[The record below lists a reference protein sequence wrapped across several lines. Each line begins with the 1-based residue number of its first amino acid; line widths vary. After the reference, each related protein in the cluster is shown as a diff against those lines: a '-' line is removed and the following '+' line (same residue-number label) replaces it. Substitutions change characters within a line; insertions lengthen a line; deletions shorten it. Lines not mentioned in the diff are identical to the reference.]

1 MFGFGLVKMA
11 ATYIYRQAS
20 PNGLCRPSL
29 ARSPTPPPPI
39 PIIFAM
45 IITPSRASPARQTVL
60 SQRHHARQR
69 LFDLHIRSSELQL
82 EHIRLLQQRMVED
95 PSAINTFQVTQAIML
110 MDGDLE
116 HLAMYELLFGDES
129 EEDEDDYV
137 DDHVNT
143 GIKEE
148 EFDDEDS
155 DSEIEN
161 SESESEE
168 ASEPIQTEDE
178 KRQELFQKH
187 QLRLVELERQAKA
200 ERQAEAERQAK
211 ARSQVKAE
219 PTPSGSFPSIDC
231 QPTTSNP
238 KAHTKKSRQSRPAGA
253 TGQEPIETKRKAL
266 ARSVIEWRR
275 SIN

>member
-1 MFGFGLVKMA
+1 
-11 ATYIYRQAS
+11 
-20 PNGLCRPSL
+20 
-29 ARSPTPPPPI
+29 
-39 PIIFAM
+39 
-45 IITPSRASPARQTVL
+45 
-60 SQRHHARQR
+60 
-69 LFDLHIRSSELQL
+69 
-82 EHIRLLQQRMVED
+82 MVED

-110 MDGDLE
+110 MDDDLE

-148 EFDDEDS
+148 ECDDEDS

-275 SIN
+275 SINWFNLRYREKW